1 MKCVGAQKG
10 GGQECWVAGRA
21 AGLHAGICMP
31 CPSSLLGKMGR
42 GGKYMEKRM
51 LGKLREKKRRPGVEI
66 PSAPLKDT
74 FCGVQ
79 QDLEPGAH
87 LPR

>member
-1 MKCVGAQKG
+1 
-10 GGQECWVAGRA
+10 
-21 AGLHAGICMP
+21 
-31 CPSSLLGKMGR
+31 
-42 GGKYMEKRM
+42 MEKRM
-51 LGKLREKKRRPGVEI
+51 LGKLHEKKRRPGVEI